1 MESKEKC
8 EAIINM
14 FNGKLLPSCKE
25 ALLVKFADGG
35 NKKKSQFKS
44 QDSRWRDGEVS
55 FKILILTHFNLN
67 SF

>member
-55 FKILILTHFNLN
+55 FKILF
-67 SF
+67 

>member
-8 EAIINM
+8 EAIITI

-35 NKKKSQFKS
+35 NKKKNQFKG
-44 QDSRWRDGEVS
+44 QDSRWRDGDVS
-55 FKILILTHFNLN
+55 RTSNCLD
-67 SF
+67 